1 MLVVPDAA
9 KQVSKMI
16 KLISAYG
23 GSAVIATQQM
33 GDFNKA
39 GDIGMDILN
48 NAEIILYLAMKP
60 QDITETQ
67 KLMSLSR
74 ETVADLEKL
83 EKRHGL
89 LVTRKDKLFMN
100 IKATDMECEVMSTD
114 INDRIEKEASVA
126 ANAS

>member
-1 MLVVPDAA
+1 MPDAA

-16 KLISAYG
+16 KLIRAYG

-48 NAEIILYLAMKP
+48 NAEINLYLAMKP

-67 KLMSLSR
+67 KLMEEQIKVANHR
-74 ETVADLEKL
+74 IADLE
-83 EKRHGL
+83 
-89 LVTRKDKLFMN
+89 N
-100 IKATDMECEVMSTD
+100 Q
-114 INDRIEKEASVA
+114 KEDSICR
-126 ANAS
+126 